1 VTVWTKT
8 ISQLNNISQKL
19 QSTFN
24 QEVSPNNA
32 VTVWTQTISQ
42 LNNISL
48 KLQSTLSQEVAP
60 LFSSTEL
67 QELYTIL
74 TILGKMF
81 KSVKKELGSSSSTE
95 LNKLEN
101 LLKTMITN
109 VQSGYNQ
116 FAAAFASSSSDEDS
130 GDEDSGDEDKLRF
143 VRNPNEN

>member
-74 TILGKMF
+74 TILGKMI
-81 KSVKKELGSSSSTE
+81 KSGKKELGSSSSTE
-95 LNKLEN
+95 LNNLVILLEI
-101 LLKTMITN
+101 MMTN
-109 VQSGYNQ
+109 VQSGYDK
-116 FAAAFASSSSDEDS
+116 FEAAFASSSSDEDS
-130 GDEDSGDEDKLRF
+130 GDEDSGDEDELRF
-143 VRNPNEN
+143 VRNPNAN